1 MSESGAG
8 PDSAGAAPEPEGD
21 DSMAHLARPLCT
33 TAGCT
38 RKAVARVAGKWLC
51 VKHLQAEKKPVAGAR
66 R

>member
-1 MSESGAG
+1 
-8 PDSAGAAPEPEGD
+8 
-21 DSMAHLARPLCT
+21 MAHLARPLCT